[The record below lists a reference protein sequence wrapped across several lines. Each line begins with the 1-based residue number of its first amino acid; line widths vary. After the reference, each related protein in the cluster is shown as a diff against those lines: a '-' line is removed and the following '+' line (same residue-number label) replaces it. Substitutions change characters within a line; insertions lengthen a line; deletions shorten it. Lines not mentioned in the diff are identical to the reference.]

1 MRQFIKANVLSVL
14 FMLLLPAASAVAQSI
29 PCAKPENCNTTAAL
43 PDAPAPAN
51 EQAAW
56 QQPVLPVSQQGALGP
71 VPPVYTRKPLT
82 LHDKWIFYTHGT
94 YGPPAFFNPAVSA
107 GIRMANP
114 KKNYPKDW
122 KDGGGAYGR
131 LYGSTFATQ
140 TSKHT
145 AEFLTEVALHEDPR
159 YRFAPHGSNTFVR
172 IAHAIAFTFVDRTDS
187 GRPTLA
193 VANFAGAAAG
203 GFTGMAYL
211 PDGYNDVTHAG
222 QRATAELARTAFANI
237 AREYSPEWGPIIQ
250 KLHIPKIIP
259 AWWVPEHRA
268 KR

>member
-1 MRQFIKANVLSVL
+1 MNRSIQTAAAALLVMI
-14 FMLLLPAASAVAQSI
+14 LLPAVAIAQTAACAPPQS
-29 PCAKPENCNTTAAL
+29 CSTSEAL
-43 PDAPAPAN
+43 PDAPSPAN
-51 EQAAW
+51 QQAAA
-56 QQPVLPVSQQGALGP
+56 QGQAVPPADRGAFGP
-71 VPPVYTRKPLT
+71 VPPVYTAKPLT
-82 LHDKWIFYTHGT
+82 FHDKWTIYTHET

-122 KDGGGAYGR
+122 KDGGPAYGR
-131 LYGSTFATQ
+131 LYGSTIATQ

-159 YRFAPHGSNTFVR
+159 YRFAPKGSNTFVR
-172 IAHAIAFTFVDRTDS
+172 IAHAIAFTVVDRTDS
-187 GRPTLA
+187 GRHTLA
-193 VANFAGAAAG
+193 VANFAGAAAA

-222 QRATAELARTAFANI
+222 QRATAELGKTAIANI
-237 AREYSPEWGPIIQ
+237 AREFSPQWGPIVQ

-259 AWWVPEHRA
+259 AWWVPEHRV
-268 KR
+268 KQ